1 MALFAG
7 KKRVVSPTGRKRRT
21 MSAFL
26 EETGYRFRS
35 NSSSNVNPIKS
46 LVGVLEAGDGLYLG
60 YQEAFRDLTSLEEM
74 PPLYMPSGK
83 SFYYAF
89 YDCEKLGELAFTN
102 VPKPTNVARMFGWCS
117 SIKSI
122 PLMDTSECT
131 SFQMICYNCF
141 KLESVPAYDTSKVT
155 DFSYAFYNCSSL
167 VSIPKLD
174 TSKVTNFSYAFKN
187 CYSLT
192 KIEKLDISQNKSFQ
206 SCFQGCSK
214 LAYAN
219 FVGTAPIKELGGA
232 FSGCKVLP
240 NDCFPT
246 LDVTNLTELW
256 WAYANCYL
264 LEDVKW
270 TGTAPTIKG
279 VVNSAFNR
287 CYKLKEI
294 PEMDLSDAT
303 LNEDYSFAY
312 NCSSLTA
319 IHAKN
324 IPFSLNIGW
333 STKLEREALVE
344 IIGNLKDMTGS
355 TTKTLTLGS
364 TLKAKLTADD
374 IKVATDKNW
383 TVA

>member
-26 EETGYRFRS
+26 EETGYRFCS
-35 NSSSNVNPIKS
+35 NSSSNQNPIKS

-83 SFYYAF
+83 SFYCAF

-102 VPKPTNVARMFGWCS
+102 VPKPANVARMFGWCS

-131 SFQMICYNCF
+131 SFQMFCYNCF

-155 DFSYAFYNCSSL
+155 DFSTAFQNC
-167 VSIPKLD
+167 
-174 TSKVTNFSYAFKN
+174 N
-187 CYSLT
+187 SLT
-192 KIEKLDISQNKSFQ
+192 KIEKLDISQNKSFHY
-206 SCFQGCSK
+206 CFNACGK

-232 FSGCKVLP
+232 FSGCIVLP
-240 NDCFPT
+240 NDCFPA
-246 LDVTNLTELW
+246 LDVTNLTELL
-256 WAYANCYL
+256 WAYTNCYL
-264 LEDVKW
+264 LEELKW
-270 TGTAPTIKG
+270 TGTPPTIVG
-279 VVNSAFNR
+279 TVNSAFKG
-287 CYKLKEI
+287 CSKLKEI
-294 PEMDLSDAT
+294 PEMDLSNAT
-303 LNEDYSFAY
+303 LSEDYSFAY

-355 TTKTLTLGS
+355 TAKTLTLGS

>member
-26 EETGYRFRS
+26 KETGYRFRS
-35 NSSSNVNPIKS
+35 NSASNQNPIKS
-46 LVGVLEAGDGLYLG
+46 LVGVLDYSDGALI
-60 YQEAFRDLTSLEEM
+60 ERPNHMFSNCASLEE
-74 PPLYMPSGK
+74 
-83 SFYYAF
+83 
-89 YDCEKLGELAFTN
+89 
-102 VPKPTNVARMFGWCS
+102 
-117 SIKSI
+117 I
-122 PLMDTSECT
+122 PLLDSKDWWTFNGAFEGCKSLKTIPALDTS
-131 SFQMICYNCF
+131 SAQGFNN
-141 KLESVPAYDTSKVT
+141 
-155 DFSYAFYNCSSL
+155 AFYNCS
-167 VSIPKLD
+167 
-174 TSKVTNFSYAFKN
+174 
-187 CYSLT
+187 SLT
-192 KIEKLDISQNKSFQ
+192 KIEKLDISQNKSFHY
-206 SCFQGCSK
+206 CFAGCGK

-219 FVGTAPIKELGGA
+219 FVGTAPIRELGGA
-232 FSGCKVLP
+232 FQDCYILP

-256 WAYANCYL
+256 WAYANCRL
-264 LEDVKW
+264 LEELKW
-270 TGTAPTIKG
+270 TGTPPTIKG
-279 VVNSAFNR
+279 AVNSAFLN
-287 CYKLKEI
+287 CSKLKEI
-294 PEMDLSDAT
+294 PEMDLSNAT
-303 LNEDYSFAY
+303 LSDDYSFAY

-333 STKLEREALVE
+333 STLLEREALVE